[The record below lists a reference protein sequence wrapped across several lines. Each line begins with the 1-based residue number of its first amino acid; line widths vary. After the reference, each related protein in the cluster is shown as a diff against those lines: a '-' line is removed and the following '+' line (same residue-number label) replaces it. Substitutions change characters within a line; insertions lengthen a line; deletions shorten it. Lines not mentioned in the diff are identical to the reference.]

1 MKGRFPAY
9 LKTALK
15 IALSV
20 LSLWL
25 VFRKIEP
32 ERVGAVLARVQPGWL
47 TVATGLFVLSKVA
60 SAERLQLL
68 FAQIGLRLRR
78 WPNLKLYWL
87 GMYYNLFLPGGI
99 GGDGYKVYLLNRLT
113 GTSVK
118 GLVSATLIDRLIG
131 LLPLAYALLIF
142 GVRMPE
148 VSAWIGV
155 SLGWWSLI
163 GILGFHGVARRLT
176 RRFMP
181 SFYPVL
187 ERAVGWSILVQGF
200 QMLEILALLQAIET
214 VEKPEAYL
222 VVFLV
227 SSVVATIPFTI
238 GGAGARELTFLLGA
252 QVLHVPADAAVSVS
266 LLFYIIT
273 AVVSLT
279 GLVYSFQSS
288 SLTKELRS

>member
-1 MKGRFPAY
+1 MPKY

-25 VFRKIEP
+25 VFRKIDP
-32 ERVGAVLARVQPGWL
+32 AQVWAVLSRAQVGWL
-47 TVATGLFVLSKVA
+47 MVATVLFILSKIA
-60 SAERLQLL
+60 SAERLLVL
-68 FAQIGLRLRR
+68 FTRIGLPLHRL
-78 WPNLKLYWL
+78 PNLKLYWL

-113 GTSVK
+113 GTPVK
-118 GLVSATLIDRLIG
+118 ALVAATVLDRLIG
-131 LLPLAYALLIF
+131 LLPLVYALVVFVVL
-142 GVRMPE
+142 VPA
-148 VSAWIGV
+148 VSDWAGFEI
-155 SLGWWSLI
+155 GWWCLVVVPVA
-163 GILGFHGVARRLT
+163 HGVGKLLV

-181 SFYPVL
+181 RFYSAF
-187 ERAVGWSILVQGF
+187 ERSVGWSVLVQGF
-200 QMLEILALLQAIET
+200 QLLQILTLLRAIAT
-214 VEKPEAYL
+214 PGQPEAYL
-222 VVFLV
+222 LLFLV

-252 QVLHVPADAAVSVS
+252 QALELPADGAVAVS
-266 LLFYIIT
+266 LLFYSIT

-288 SLTKELRS
+288 SLTKELSS